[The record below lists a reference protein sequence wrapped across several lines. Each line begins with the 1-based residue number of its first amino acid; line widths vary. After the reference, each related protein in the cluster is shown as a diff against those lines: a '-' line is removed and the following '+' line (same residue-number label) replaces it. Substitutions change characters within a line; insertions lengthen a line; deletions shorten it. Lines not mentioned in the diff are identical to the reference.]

1 MQISGGENVIYS
13 APYLEELPMVM
24 NFIQGKVRG
33 KIGVAAFCGCVGLMM
48 LASGCKQQTPA
59 DTRAADA
66 QTIRDLDAQ
75 WSKSAGAHDLD
86 GTVSY
91 YSDDAFVLP
100 PNAPIATTKEAI
112 RAGWA
117 TSVGPGVD
125 MSFQTNKVEVASSG
139 DIAYDVGT
147 YAVSMKDAQGN
158 PVTDRGKYVAVW
170 KKQADGK
177 WKAVADTWN
186 SDLPVAAAPAVAE
199 KKRKK

>member
-1 MQISGGENVIYS
+1 
-13 APYLEELPMVM
+13 MVM
-24 NFIQGKVRG
+24 KFVKGKMCVP
-33 KIGVAAFCGCVGLMM
+33 AFCGGVAL
-48 LASGCKQQTPA
+48 LLLTSGCNQQPA

-66 QTIRDLDAQ
+66 QTIRDMDTQ
-75 WSKSAGAHDLD
+75 WSKTAGAHDVD

-91 YSDDAFVLP
+91 YSDDAVVLP
-100 PNAPIATTKEAI
+100 PNAPILATKEAI

-117 TSVGPGVD
+117 AAVGPGSD
-125 MSFQTNKVEVASSG
+125 MSFETSKVEVASSG

-158 PVTDRGKYVAVW
+158 PVTDRGKYIAVW

-186 SDLPVAAAPAVAE
+186 SDLPAVAAAPVE
-199 KKRKK
+199 KKKKK

>member
-1 MQISGGENVIYS
+1 MVIDC
-13 APYLEELPMVM
+13 
-24 NFIQGKVRG
+24 FKGKVRMP
-33 KIGVAAFCGCVGLMM
+33 AFCGCVALLM
-48 LASGCKQQTPA
+48 LASGCNQQTPA

-66 QTIRDLDAQ
+66 QTIRDLDTQ
-75 WSKSAGAHDLD
+75 WSKAVGAHDLD

-91 YSDDAFVLP
+91 YSDDASVLA

-117 TSVGPGVD
+117 ASASPGVD
-125 MSFQTNKVEVASSG
+125 LSFQPTKVEVASSG
-139 DIAYDVGT
+139 DMAYDVGT

-158 PVTDRGKYVAVW
+158 PVTDHGKYVAVW

-186 SDLPVAAAPAVAE
+186 SDLPVAAAAPAPVE
-199 KKRKK
+199 KKKKK

>member
-13 APYLEELPMVM
+13 APYLEELPMDM
-24 NFIQGKVRG
+24 NFIQGKVCG

-48 LASGCKQQTPA
+48 LASGCKQPTA

-75 WSKSAGAHDLD
+75 WSKTAAAHDVD
-86 GTVSY
+86 GTVAY
-91 YSDDAFVLP
+91 YSDDASVLP
-100 PNAPIATTKEAI
+100 PNAPIATNKEAI

-117 TSVGPGVD
+117 ASVGPGVD
-125 MSFQTNKVEVASSG
+125 FSFQSNKVEVASSG
-139 DIAYDVGT
+139 DMAYDVGT

-170 KKQADGK
+170 KKQPDGK

-186 SDLPVAAAPAVAE
+186 SDLPVAAAPAAVE
-199 KKRKK
+199 KKKRK